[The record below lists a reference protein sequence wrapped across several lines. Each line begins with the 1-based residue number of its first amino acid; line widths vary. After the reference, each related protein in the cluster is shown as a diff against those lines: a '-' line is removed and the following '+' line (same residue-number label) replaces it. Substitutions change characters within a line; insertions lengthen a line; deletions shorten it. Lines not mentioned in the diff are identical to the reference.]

1 MFRLGLWLKMR
12 MIAASIVSWGG
23 MLVKRLV
30 TF

>member
-12 MIAASIVSWGG
+12 IIATSLVSWGG
-23 MLVKRLV
+23 MLLKRLV